1 MHNQEWIPKMVLGH
15 EFSLLPFLYPHGYPD
30 HRQMHHLGEEEDATQ
45 LLLTLGCPSMQD
57 VQNRLFRLG
66 FGPLPYFRRPGVLL
80 NISELASD
88 HENEGMRR
96 LGVVVSHRPGVHG
109 CSYGDE
115 NMQMHADERCYFC
128 HDNPFYE
135 VLFSGPRSR
144 TIIRVQPQRAV
155 ERAVATGEKLLLR
168 AGAMERIVPGFRYQV
183 LSSRC
188 PGDRI
193 GLQFV
198 LKNLPPQEG
207 WTTTRHYTQ

>member
-1 MHNQEWIPKMVLGH
+1 MNADSNMDNQEWTPKMVLGH

-30 HRQMHHLGEEEDATQ
+30 HRHMHHLGEEEEATA
-45 LLLTLGCPSMQD
+45 LLLTPGCPSMQD

-80 NISELASD
+80 HISELANN

-96 LGVVVSHRPGVHG
+96 LGVVMSHRPGVHG

-115 NMQMHADERCYFC
+115 NMQLHADERCYFC

-135 VLFSGPRSR
+135 VQFEPNR
-144 TIIRVQPQRAV
+144 TIRIQPQRAV
-155 ERAVATGEKLLLR
+155 ERAVATGAKLLLR

-183 LSSRC
+183 HS
-188 PGDRI
+188 
-193 GLQFV
+193 
-198 LKNLPPQEG
+198 
-207 WTTTRHYTQ
+207 H